1 MEYAFVLDSQK
12 RVKRLARLK
21 QTIPMINDLELGIRR
36 LWNWREILLPFVFPK
51 FKLAY
56 DQLRIVL
63 NDSFII

>member
-36 LWNWREILLPFVFPK
+36 LWNWREILLPFVFAK